1 MAEFMKSASSIITD
15 KFNRPL
21 RDLRVSVTD
30 KCNFRCPYC
39 MPAKIFGE
47 GYSFLPNHELLSFE
61 EISRLIRIFA
71 NFGLKKVRIT
81 GGEPL
86 IRPNLENLVKL
97 ISDIKPSLD
106 ISLTTNG
113 YLLKNKAIVLKKF
126 GLHRLT
132 VSLDTLDDKIF
143 KKMNGRDVSVDK
155 VIAGIEAAEDA
166 GFFPIKINAVVQ
178 KDVNFHTILDLA
190 RFFDARGH
198 ILRFIE
204 YMDVGTLNS
213 WSAKDVVSSEEI
225 RSTIDKE
232 LPLEP
237 LPSNY
242 PGEVAS
248 RYRYKHS
255 GNEIGIISSI
265 TQTFCSDCTRLRM
278 SPEGKLAT
286 CLFAQLGTDLKTPLR
301 SGLSDDE
308 IAEVIT
314 NVWKNRSDR
323 YSELRSLQK
332 NNPSNPEKPQRVEM
346 YKIGG

>member
-1 MAEFMKSASSIITD
+1 MGIFA
-15 KFNRPL
+15 
-21 RDLRVSVTD
+21 
-30 KCNFRCPYC
+30 
-39 MPAKIFGE
+39 IFG
-47 GYSFLPNHELLSFE
+47 PN
-61 EISRLIRIFA
+61 
-71 NFGLKKVRIT
+71 KVTTT

-86 IRPNLENLVKL
+86 IRPNLENLIKL
-97 ISDIKPSLD
+97 ISDIKPYLD

-113 YLLKNKAIVLKKF
+113 YLLKDKAVVLKKF

-132 VSLDTLDDKIF
+132 VSLDTLDDEIF
-143 KKMNGRDVSVDK
+143 KKMNGRNVSVSK

-166 GFFPIKINAVVQ
+166 GFSPIKINAVVQ
-178 KDVNFHTILDLA
+178 KGVNFHTILDLA
-190 RFFDARGH
+190 KFFDAKGH

-242 PGEVAS
+242 KGEVAS

-265 TQTFCSDCTRLRM
+265 TQPFCSDCTRLRL
-278 SPEGKLAT
+278 SPEGRLAT

-301 SGLSDDE
+301 SGLSDGE
-308 IAEVIT
+308 IEEVIT

-332 NNPSNPEKPQRVEM
+332 NDPNNPEKPQRVEM

>member
-1 MAEFMKSASSIITD
+1 MGSSSIIKD

-39 MPAKIFGE
+39 MPAKIYGE

-61 EISRLIRIFA
+61 EMSRLIQIFA
-71 NFGLKKVRIT
+71 AFGLKKVRIT

-86 IRPNLENLVKL
+86 IRPNLETLIQLV
-97 ISDIKPSLD
+97 SAIKPSLD

-113 YLLKNKAIVLKKF
+113 YLLKDKAVLLKQS

-132 VSLDTLDDKIF
+132 VSLDTLDDEIF
-143 KKMNGRDVSVDK
+143 KKMNGRDVSVSK
-155 VIAGIEAAEDA
+155 VITGIKAAEDA

-190 RFFDARGH
+190 KYFDERGH

-213 WSAKDVVSSEEI
+213 WSAEDVVSAEEI
-225 RSTIDKE
+225 LSAIDKE
-232 LPLEP
+232 MPLEP

-242 PGEVAS
+242 TGEVAS
-248 RYRYKHS
+248 RYRYKGS

-265 TQTFCSDCTRLRM
+265 TQPFCSDCTRLRL

-286 CLFAQLGTDLKTPLR
+286 CLFTQLGTDLKAPMR
-301 SGLSDDE
+301 SGLNDSE
-308 IAEVIT
+308 IAEIIA
-314 NVWKNRSDR
+314 NVWKNRTDR
-323 YSELRSLQK
+323 YSELRSSKKTNSKQ
-332 NNPSNPEKPQRVEM
+332 SDKPQRVEM

>member
-1 MAEFMKSASSIITD
+1 MESPSSILKDT
-15 KFNRPL
+15 FGRPL
-21 RDLRVSVTD
+21 RDLRVSVID

-39 MPAKIFGE
+39 MPAKIYGE

-61 EISRLIRIFA
+61 EISRLVGIFA
-71 NFGLKKVRIT
+71 KFGLKKVRIT

-86 IRPNLENLVKL
+86 IRPNLENLIKS
-97 ISDIKPSLD
+97 ISDINPALD

-113 YLLKNKAIVLKKF
+113 YFLKDKAVALKES

-132 VSLDTLDDKIF
+132 VSLDTLDDEIF
-143 KKMNGRDVSVDK
+143 KKMNGKDVSVSK
-155 VIAGIEAAEDA
+155 VIEGIESAEKA
-166 GFFPIKINAVVQ
+166 GFFPIKINSVVQ

-190 RFFDARGH
+190 KYFDERGH

-213 WSAKDVVSSEEI
+213 WSPKDVVSADEI
-225 RSTIDKE
+225 RSKINAE

-242 PGEVAS
+242 TGEVAS
-248 RYRYKHS
+248 RYRYKNS

-265 TQTFCSDCTRLRM
+265 TQPFCSDCTRLRL

-286 CLFAQLGTDLKTPLR
+286 CLFAQLGTDLRTPLR
-301 SGLSDDE
+301 SGLNDDD
-308 IAEVIT
+308 IAEIIST
-314 NVWKNRSDR
+314 VWENRADR
-323 YSELRSLQK
+323 YSELRSSKQP
-332 NNPSNPEKPQRVEM
+332 NEKESAKPKRVEM